1 MKKYPKTGV
10 VLTVLS
16 LMLCS
21 TSSTGPSTDLPSGI
35 TTETVDQKIGPDG
48 GTISLS
54 NGSQIVFPPQA
65 VHTDVNLTVSILEPD
80 SFFEPDSF
88 IERIVFR
95 CTGTQGDFGI
105 PVQIRVPLPKDF
117 SENDTGLLFGGYL
130 DETTGLRKMMGCNI
144 EKSGD
149 SVWGVMELNHFSNPF
164 MEWMRKKKRPPQSA
178 GPLMVPYYGQGAS
191 QYCWAASLQ
200 MVTQFASY
208 SMQRNI
214 MEIIGETQV
223 DEGGLTGLEFRSNST
238 ISNIVKKRTGA
249 IPDRCQ
255 YDFVNYDLA
264 REFIKREIG
273 LRGIP
278 VAFHFT
284 PWSHAIVIIGYNG
297 NTFIAH
303 DPAATA
309 TNSIGYKEIPWTDIK
324 SKMGLG
330 HNMTFLSIP
339 GKQSAAPHITL
350 NIMNDAFQFVKP
362 VHPSDTLSR
371 IYRFRWDSK
380 SQEGYSVFD
389 TREQERVA
397 ILPGTIKDFDPN
409 GSIEVVNSSKTETH
423 TISASMDLVCLA
435 EKGYYHSQHITQTL
449 PPNSLHKLK
458 FQSVL
463 FDSIRYDAESP
474 VEYALTIRIFE
485 NSSLIDEQ
493 SVYFEVAPRS
503 IHIEK
508 ATPESAGIGSRVQI
522 KGYGFGTTAHDV
534 RVTFSGKEALIDSAS
549 WNDTLI
555 SVFIPENAV
564 TGSLQIISGKIK
576 SNSVPFTIT
585 KQTVVD
591 VPYSRQESLG
601 EIVLDASVNVRVSAE
616 IKNKSISDERSPQ
629 YYTVAPNVP
638 SHIEVSVNA
647 TLDKSTIVQ
656 DASLNRK
663 RVLIFK
669 KPGLLSFQDSE
680 NDNFPVKI
688 TGEYPHTIGEQSIE
702 FEFKDNNDNLHV
714 FLSIPIY
721 YDEELY
727 DSSDVLIERRT
738 DIYFNARTVG
748 AISVDCAH

>member
-1 MKKYPKTGV
+1 MH
-10 VLTVLS
+10 
-16 LMLCS
+16 CS
-21 TSSTGPSTDLPSGI
+21 ISSTGPSTDLPSEI
-35 TTETVDQKIGPDG
+35 NTETVDQKIDPDG

-65 VHTDVNLTVSILEPD
+65 VHTTVNLTVSILAPE
-80 SFFEPDSF
+80 SFFQPDSF

-95 CTGTQGDFGI
+95 CTGTQGDFNV
-105 PVQIRVPLPKDF
+105 PVQIRVPLPNDF

-144 EKSGD
+144 EKRGD

-164 MEWMRKKKRPPQSA
+164 VEWISKKVVKKRPPQSA
-178 GPLMVPYYGQGAS
+178 SPLMVPYYGQGES

-200 MVTQFASY
+200 MVTQFAY
-208 SMQRNI
+208 YNMQRNI
-214 MEIIGETQV
+214 MDIIGETQV
-223 DEGGLTGLEFRSNST
+223 DEGGLTSLEFRSNST
-238 ISNIVKKRTGA
+238 IANIVKKRTGV

-255 YDFVNYDLA
+255 YDFVNFELA

-284 PWSHAIVIIGYNG
+284 PWSHAIVIIGYKG
-297 NTFIAH
+297 DTFIAH
-303 DPAATA
+303 DPASTV

-350 NIMNDAFQFVKP
+350 NIMNNAFQFVKP

-380 SQEGYSVFD
+380 SQEGYSFFD

-397 ILPGTIKDFDPN
+397 NLPGTIKDIDPN
-409 GSIEVVNSSKTETH
+409 GSIEVVNSSNIESH

-435 EKGYYHSQHITQTL
+435 KKGYYHSQYITQTL

-474 VEYALTIRIFE
+474 AEYAMTIRIYE

-493 SVYFEVAPRS
+493 SVYFKVAPRS

-522 KGYGFGTTAHDV
+522 KGYGFGTTANDV
-534 RVTFSGKEALIDSAS
+534 QVTFSGKEALIDSAS
-549 WNDTLI
+549 WSDTLI

-564 TGSLQIISGKIK
+564 TGSLQISSGKIK
-576 SNSVPFTIT
+576 SNSVPYTIT
-585 KQTVVD
+585 KSTVIE
-591 VPYSRQESLG
+591 VPYSRQVSLG

-616 IKNKSISDERSPQ
+616 IKDKSISNEVSPQ
-629 YYTVAPNVP
+629 YYTVASNVP
-638 SHIEVSVNA
+638 SYIEVSVNA
-647 TLDKSTIVQ
+647 SLDKSTIIQ
-656 DASLNRK
+656 DAPLNRK

-702 FEFKDNNDNLHV
+702 FEFKDNNDKLNV
-714 FLSIPIY
+714 YISIPIY

-727 DSSDVLIERRT
+727 DSSDVLIERKT
-738 DIYFNARTVG
+738 DIYFNASTVG
-748 AISVDCAH
+748 TISVDCAH